1 MTLFSNPIR
10 LPVQNRQS
18 VSMPSVSIVI
28 LTFNRRQRLDKL
40 LAGVTRYPDLDIE
53 VIVVNNG
60 RPETIAGLDKRYPS
74 VIVIQSPQNLGA
86 AGRNLG
92 FGKAL
97 GKIVVMLDDDVR
109 DLPYSSLKRLSQR
122 FQSKPRLAAV
132 NFRVLDENT
141 GKQINW
147 VHHRDIGKYGQKRFL
162 TYEIT
167 EGAVAI
173 RRDSVVSPDLYP
185 ESFFISHEGPDLA
198 FRLINAGYYL
208 EYDGKVTVRHAYAE
222 EGRASWRNYYYDT
235 RNTYWLA
242 VRNLPA
248 MYGLR
253 LVIRQSIGMF
263 ALSVRD
269 GYIKWWLRGILD
281 GIRGIPRAYK
291 QRIRPTKL
299 LSTQIALIDRRKPST
314 WSLIKRKIE
323 QRDFRL

>member
-1 MTLFSNPIR
+1 
-10 LPVQNRQS
+10 
-18 VSMPSVSIVI
+18 MPSISIVI
-28 LTFNRRQRLDKL
+28 LTFNRLRLLDKL
-40 LAGVTRYPDLDIE
+40 LAEVTGYPDPAIE

-60 RPETIAGLDKRYPS
+60 AVDAIAGLDHKYSS
-74 VIVIQSPQNLGA
+74 VIFIQSPQNLGA

-92 FGKAL
+92 FRKAS
-97 GKIVVMLDDDVR
+97 GSIVVMLDDDVR
-109 DLPYSSLKRLSQR
+109 DLSYSSIKRLARR

-132 NFRVLDENT
+132 NFRVLDEQT

-147 VHHRDIGKYGQKRFL
+147 VHHRNISKYSQKRFL

-173 RRDSVVSPDLYP
+173 RRDSVVSSELYP

-198 FRLINAGYYL
+198 FRLINSGYYL

-235 RNTYWLA
+235 RNTFWLA
-242 VRNLPA
+242 ARNLPA
-248 MYGLR
+248 VYGLR
-253 LVIRQSIGMF
+253 LVARQSLAML

-269 GYIKWWLRGILD
+269 GNLKWWLRGTFD
-281 GIRGIPRAYK
+281 GVRGIPNAYR
-291 QRIRPTKL
+291 QRTRPTEL
-299 LSTQIALIDRRKPST
+299 LSTQLKLIDRRRPSA
-314 WSLIKRKIE
+314 WFLIRRKLK